1 MIKTAYKFMKF
12 DLPKSIGVTVG
23 IIISIFLIGQQLA
36 TLLYL
41 TTLMGGIEIHSNSDD
56 NDIWIIDELAQ
67 NINAL
72 NGFDI
77 RQLQQIKSIEGVA
90 ATYPVIISSAP
101 VTFNDGSTS
110 TVMLIGSNGPTF
122 PAGPNKEALYEGNLS
137 DLNGRGNISVEFYNE
152 KTWDTELELNQTLE
166 INKKTATIKVKT
178 INAQGYGGN
187 YVYTNVENA
196 RFYSGFP
203 DNQVSVVIAKPEEGA
218 DVQQI
223 IDDINSTFMGVKAW
237 RAKDIRN
244 ITINEILIKSSTGV
258 SFGSLVIFAIISG
271 FFIIGLTLYS
281 SALDRIQD
289 YGTLKAIGATNGF
302 VNRLILT
309 QALLFA
315 LIGFLIAYTLLIIFQ
330 QGIESTG
337 MILKFSWPLSLG
349 LFGIT
354 LFMSIGGSLFAV
366 FKIRRIEPASVF

>member
-1 MIKTAYKFMKF
+1 MKF

-23 IIISIFLIGQQLA
+23 IIISIFLIGQQLS

-56 NDIWIIDELAQ
+56 NDIWIIDELAK

-72 NGFDI
+72 NGIDS
-77 RQLQQIKSIEGVA
+77 RQVQQIKSIDGIES
-90 ATYPVIISSAP
+90 TYPVIISSAP
-101 VTFNDGSTS
+101 VTFNDGTTS
-110 TVMLIGSNGPTF
+110 SVLLIGSDGPTF
-122 PAGPNKEALYEGNLS
+122 PAGPNKDVIYEGNLN
-137 DLNGRGNISVEFYNE
+137 DLNGSGNISVEFYNE
-152 KTWDTELELNQTLE
+152 KTWNTELNINQTLE
-166 INKKTATIKVKT
+166 INKKTATVKVKT
-178 INAQGYGGN
+178 RNAQGYGGN
-187 YVYTNVENA
+187 FVYTNIENA
-196 RFYSGFP
+196 RFYSNFP
-203 DNQVSVVIAKPEEGA
+203 DFQVSVVIAKPKEGA
-218 DVQQI
+218 DVQEI
-223 IDDINSTFMGVKAW
+223 IDDINKTFMGVKAW
-237 RAKDIRN
+237 RAKDIRD
-244 ITINEILIKSSTGV
+244 ITINEILVKSSTGV

-309 QALLFA
+309 QAFLFA
-315 LIGFLIAYTLLIIFQ
+315 IIGFAIAYTLLILFQ

-337 MILKFSWPLSLG
+337 MILKFSWSLSLG